1 MGKILILNACCFIQ
15 NGAERREKKS
25 IGTPGKCKTKK
36 EGKAELDKVD
46 INAGNVN

>member
-1 MGKILILNACCFIQ
+1 MHAVLYKMGQK
-15 NGAERREKKS
+15 GGGKS
-25 IGTPGKCKTKK
+25 IGTPGKCKAKK